1 MDNAETGP
9 KGFVQKVIKFIKNPS
24 FLIYA
29 AVVVL
34 FLAIAYYLYYY
45 YILPRMN
52 PSWVANNEFLRG
64 KEQDTDSPSSPTPD
78 TPDQPA
84 PQPGLASLYLFHADW
99 CPYSKK
105 IFPIWNTVKE
115 NMEQKIYN
123 KWRLQF
129 VEIDGDK
136 QPQDLNFFEAEYL
149 KNAEKKKIDGYPSI
163 YLVKG
168 EQVTEF
174 DAEPTVETLTE
185 FVNSVL

>member
-1 MDNAETGP
+1 MSDSEPAP
-9 KGFVQKVIKFIKNPS
+9 KNFMQKFVEFIKSPS
-24 FLIYA
+24 FLIYS

-34 FLAIAYYLYYY
+34 FLGIGYYVYNY

-52 PSWVANNEFLRG
+52 PSWVANNEFLKG
-64 KEQDTDSPSSPTPD
+64 ETED
-78 TPDQPA
+78 DQASGGGGGGGGAGGDDP
-84 PQPGLASLYLFHADW
+84 PNLASLYLFHADW

-105 IFPIWNTVKE
+105 ILPIWNEVKE

-123 KWRLQF
+123 GWRLQF

-136 QPQDLNFFEAEYL
+136 QPQDLNFFEVEYL

-168 EQVTEF
+168 GSVNEF
-174 DAEPTVETLTE
+174 DAEPNVETLTE

>member
-1 MDNAETGP
+1 MDNVETGP
-9 KGFVQKVIKFIKNPS
+9 KGFVQKVVDFVKNPS

-29 AVVVL
+29 AIVVL

-45 YILPRMN
+45 YIIPRMY
-52 PSWVANNEFLRG
+52 PSWVANNEFLRKG
-64 KEQDTDSPSSPTPD
+64 EEEEEESGTPS
-78 TPDQPA
+78 QPA
-84 PQPGLASLYLFHADW
+84 PQPNLASLYLFHADW

-168 EQVTEF
+168 EEVTEF